1 MDGTPA
7 PSDAPLRRHA
17 RIARA
22 LILLGATLLVAVPPT
37 LLVLG
42 ETAIPAGQAVSLLG
56 LPAIPLDTAARWRT
70 ALVSL
75 LPMAGGLYALR
86 QLWTLFGEYREGRV
100 FCAAAQQALVR
111 FAWAVFGLSLALPL
125 SRALMSVAASLG
137 NPPGQRFVT
146 LSLYWHDGLHLLF
159 GVVLLSIAH
168 VMAQA
173 RRLADEN
180 AGFV

>member
-1 MDGTPA
+1 MDYTPA
-7 PSDAPLRRHA
+7 PSAAPLRRHA
-17 RIARA
+17 GIARA
-22 LILLGATLLVAVPPT
+22 LILLGSALLAMLPAA
-37 LLVLG
+37 LLLWG
-42 ETAIPAGQAVSLLG
+42 HGGAPAGQSDGLLG
-56 LPAIPLDTAARWRT
+56 LPSMPLDSAARWRT

-75 LPMAGGLYALR
+75 LPVGGGLYALR
-86 QLWTLFGEYREGRV
+86 QLWRLFGEYRAGRV
-100 FCAAAQQALVR
+100 FCSPAQQALVR
-111 FAWAVFGLSLALPL
+111 FAWAALGLSLALPL
-125 SRALMSVAASLG
+125 TRALMSVAASLG
-137 NPPGQRFVT
+137 NPPGERFVT

>member
-1 MDGTPA
+1 MDYTPA

-17 RIARA
+17 SVARA
-22 LILLGATLLVAVPPT
+22 LILLGAVLLAALPPA
-37 LLVLG
+37 LLLLG
-42 ETAIPAGQAVSLLG
+42 EEGIPTGQADGLLG
-56 LPAIPLDTAARWRT
+56 LPAMPLDTAARWRT

-75 LPMAGGLYALR
+75 LPVGGGLYALR
-86 QLWTLFGEYREGRV
+86 QLWALFGEYREGRV

-125 SRALMSVAASLG
+125 ARALMSMAASLG

-146 LSLYWHDGLHLLF
+146 LSLFWHDGLHLLF

-173 RRLADEN
+173 RRIADEN